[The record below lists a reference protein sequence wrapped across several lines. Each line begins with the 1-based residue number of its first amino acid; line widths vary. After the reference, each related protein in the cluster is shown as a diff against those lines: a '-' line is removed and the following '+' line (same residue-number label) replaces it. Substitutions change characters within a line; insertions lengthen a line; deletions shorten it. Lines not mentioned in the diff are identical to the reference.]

1 MQCRGSIFSLTLS
14 NYSNFKIFFFFACTK
29 TPFFLRGRSS
39 SDAQM
44 FPSSE
49 MKSNFA
55 SIDSKDES
63 PIIKKKKN
71 CQDSLLIRSQDADS
85 DSVAASCKSSNV
97 W

>member
-14 NYSNFKIFFFFACTK
+14 NYSNFKIFFFACTK

-39 SDAQM
+39 SDVQM

-49 MKSNFA
+49 MKTNFA

-63 PIIKKKKN
+63 PIIKKKN